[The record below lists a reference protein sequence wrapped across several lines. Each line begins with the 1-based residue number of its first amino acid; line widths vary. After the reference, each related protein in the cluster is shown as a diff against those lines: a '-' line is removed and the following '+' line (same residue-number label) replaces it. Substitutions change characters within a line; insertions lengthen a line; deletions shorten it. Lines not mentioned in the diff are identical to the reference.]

1 MNRSNHCLFKV
12 YCLAAQSPTLTKTTY
27 HSYYKSQLHV
37 VALTTTTEVIVI
49 KKDLCLSLPITRVCL
64 QDESAH
70 HIHSLNVIK
79 EHNSLLT
86 TLLLVVVDRSV
97 FSFVSSSPSEL
108 QFLRENIFKRPRAN
122 CCSIRQLLMPLPAT
136 VTFAADKTTDS
147 AVDSILCCC
156 LPVTTCGAQCSRAKK
171 DQISSHSQRFI
182 ATDNDVFRT
191 FTGYECIY
199 QIMKKSLEVLTSS
212 SPTYG

>member
-1 MNRSNHCLFKV
+1 MTVLIGRVNEHQMNRSNHCLF
-12 YCLAAQSPTLTKTTY
+12 SPTLTKTTY

-97 FSFVSSSPSEL
+97 FSFVSSSSSEL

-136 VTFAADKTTDS
+136 VTFVADKTTDS

-156 LPVTTCGAQCSRAKK
+156 LPVTTCGAQCSRAKNN
-171 DQISSHSQRFI
+171 QISSDSPRFI
-182 ATDNDVFRT
+182 TTDNNLFCSHVIRT
-191 FTGYECIY
+191 F
-199 QIMKKSLEVLTSS
+199 
-212 SPTYG
+212 P